1 MHFVSKILFVL
12 LIFPAR
18 FDVPLLIRLDVCHA
32 ESFSNEQGQEL
43 DNNHIT
49 SFNDIAQCNPT

>member
-1 MHFVSKILFVL
+1 MHFVSKILFVR
-12 LIFPAR
+12 LIFSAR
-18 FDVPLLIRLDVCHA
+18 FDAPLLIRLDVCHA

-49 SFNDIAQCNPT
+49 SYNDISQ